1 MKKFLLPLL
10 IFFCFSCSNPAKT
23 ELLDYI
29 NNKIT
34 VASGWET
41 KAIRAYESVSGAN
54 YKNDSIMYLEMQASV
69 MPNYSAFC
77 AELKKY
83 EAELKEPELIALH
96 KKYLEGAN
104 LQLKGFG
111 LIQTA
116 LEKQDTAIIAEA
128 NSCLEKGRFLIR
140 TWRSELDSVCKK
152 HDVIITKN

>member
-1 MKKFLLPLL
+1 MKKLLLPLL
-10 IFFCFSCSNPAKT
+10 MFCCFGCSNPTKT

-41 KAIRAYESVSGAN
+41 KAIRAYDAVSGAN
-54 YKNDSIMYLEMQASV
+54 YKNDSIMYLELQASV

-83 EAELKEPELIALH
+83 ESELKEPELITLH

-128 NSCLEKGRFLIR
+128 NGCLEKGKFLIKE
-140 TWRSELDSVCKK
+140 WRSGLDSLCKK
-152 HDVIITKN
+152 YDIVITKN